1 MAYAPA
7 PAPTV
12 VAVPHKVLLHAPAA
26 VSLPPAPSSSQLSPS
41 ALGVPA
47 PAPETYL
54 VGPAAYDLNELAAL
68 DAFAAKTKALLRP
81 TPTPASPV
89 RQARQPQL
97 GQALGAAEP
106 ALLKR
111 YVKNRPELDVSPQQ
125 YLSQSLPPF
134 EQVVQTLLQH
144 YQKAKLQPEVALLLA
159 LAQGTV
165 PAVSA
170 QRLVQHYVQAKKA
183 QSPNSTLHWQHQVQ
197 AFAQH
202 VRRQWQGHL
211 EAHPNTAGVV
221 HAHLLALST

>member
-1 MAYAPA
+1 MAYTPA
-7 PAPTV
+7 IATAV
-12 VAVPHKVLLHAPAA
+12 VTVPHKVL
-26 VSLPPAPSSSQLSPS
+26 PAPT

-47 PAPETYL
+47 PAPETHL

-81 TPTPASPV
+81 TPTPASQV
-89 RQARQPQL
+89 RQGRPPQV
-97 GQALGAAEP
+97 GQAPGANA

-111 YVKNRPELDVSPQQ
+111 YVKGNPHLNVSPQQ

-134 EQVVQTLLQH
+134 EQAVQTLLQH

-159 LAQGTV
+159 LSQGTV
-165 PAVSA
+165 PVATA

-202 VRRQWQGHL
+202 VRRQWQGYL
-211 EAHPNTAGVV
+211 QASVANGQPNTAGVV
-221 HAHLLALST
+221 HAHLLALSA